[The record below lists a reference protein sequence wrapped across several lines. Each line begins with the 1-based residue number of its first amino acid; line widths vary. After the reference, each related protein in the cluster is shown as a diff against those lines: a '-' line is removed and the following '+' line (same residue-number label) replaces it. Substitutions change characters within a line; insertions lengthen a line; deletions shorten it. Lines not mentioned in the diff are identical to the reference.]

1 MGQKTFMSHL
11 PPLKDDE
18 LRELI
23 KKAQAGD
30 EVAKQKAKDKIVCSN
45 LLLVY
50 SLVQRFNGRGYDWDD
65 LVQIGIIGLLKAIEN
80 FDLSYKN
87 CFSTYAVPL
96 IIGEIRRSLRDDS
109 PIHVSRSLKD
119 LNYQAHLAQE
129 EFRKKHDKDPSVKKL
144 AGILQVKTE
153 ELTMAL
159 EAGQRPAS
167 LQSPLKGDDSQKLCL
182 GDTVVAK
189 DGEDIWLES
198 LQLREGL
205 ANLPERLKYIMACRF
220 FKEESQ
226 SEVAAKLGI
235 SQVQVCRLEKQAIM
249 LLKKYMIS

>member
-80 FDLSYKN
+80 FDLSYK
-87 CFSTYAVPL
+87 CKPF
-96 IIGEIRRSLRDDS
+96 
-109 PIHVSRSLKD
+109 
-119 LNYQAHLAQE
+119 
-129 EFRKKHDKDPSVKKL
+129 
-144 AGILQVKTE
+144 
-153 ELTMAL
+153 
-159 EAGQRPAS
+159 
-167 LQSPLKGDDSQKLCL
+167 LKGFELSSSF
-182 GDTVVAK
+182 GT
-189 DGEDIWLES
+189 G
-198 LQLREGL
+198 
-205 ANLPERLKYIMACRF
+205 
-220 FKEESQ
+220 
-226 SEVAAKLGI
+226 GI
-235 SQVQVCRLEKQAIM
+235 QEKT
-249 LLKKYMIS
+249 